1 MSTEKSFEAILA
13 DLAKPFDP
21 ALVEFK
27 PGAVAKSEARA
38 LALAYVDSREYMRRL
53 DEVDPT
59 WSDTYEVLDG
69 ATVICRLTVAGI
81 TRTDLGR
88 KDEADENSLTS
99 AAAQAFKRACTKFGL
114 GRYLYALP
122 QVWAEFD
129 PQRKRF
135 TPAALDTLRATL
147 VQTAKPG
154 NPPSG
159 NEHRPQTPRGEGDGS
174 VEVRPAPPNG
184 NGGLQPAPDTKP
196 AIVKSGKW
204 SAAVRE
210 LAQRCPYYARN
221 NGQPDYVRMT
231 TIAGARGHA
240 EVTDANLSVVLAAL
254 EQHAAQALVKA

>member
-1 MSTEKSFEAILA
+1 MSTEKTLEAILA

-114 GRYLYALP
+114 GRYLYTLP
-122 QVWAEFD
+122 QMWAEFD
-129 PQRKRF
+129 TQRKRF
-135 TPAALDTLRATL
+135 TPAAFDTLRSTL
-147 VQTAKPG
+147 MQPTKR
-154 NPPSG
+154 
-159 NEHRPQTPRGEGDGS
+159 E
-174 VEVRPAPPNG
+174 RPANGNGHHRYEGATSAGARPEPPNG
-184 NGGLQPAPDTKP
+184 KSRAQSAAGIQPKP
-196 AIVKSGKW
+196 AVVKSGQW
-204 SAAVRE
+204 SAAAKA
-210 LAQRCPYYARN
+210 LAERCPYYAKD

-231 TIAGARGHA
+231 IAAA
-240 EVTDANLSVVLAAL
+240 ANAYAVITDANLDGAIAAL
-254 EQHAAQALVKA
+254 EEHAAEALANG